1 MLVSMDKPNDLGMPG
16 PHSSLTWTQETYPTS
31 PTRMSGMTLDTH
43 KFVAL
48 LIDAFGAIE

>member
-1 MLVSMDKPNDLGMPG
+1 MDKPNDFGNPG
-16 PHSSLTWTQETYPTS
+16 PHKSFIWTQEAYPTS
-31 PTRMSGMTLDTH
+31 PTRISGMTLDTH